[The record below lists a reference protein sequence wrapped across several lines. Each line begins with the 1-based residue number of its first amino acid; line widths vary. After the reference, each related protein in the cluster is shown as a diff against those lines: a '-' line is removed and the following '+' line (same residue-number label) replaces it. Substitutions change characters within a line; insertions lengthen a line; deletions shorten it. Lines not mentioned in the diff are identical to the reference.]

1 MDTPSNEVH
10 TLNTVIVHFINNH
23 LINDIIDC
31 FNGDN
36 NDLQNYIYKH
46 TASSINDYN
55 DYFRYLEM
63 ERLFNENYDG
73 VKSVIDTNCY
83 YDEDNNDLKIDD
95 ILYILRRV
103 EEYSTGLGEID
114 TEYTKQFIFDMYSM
128 YITEEVLINNRK
140 QWVEEEVLEK
150 NIKLKKFIM
159 NMEKQED
166 YRIEV
171 EPLYNLFTKYINTL
185 NKKKTVIKLLNTTRL
200 SPDLCEL
207 ISGLSI

>member
-1 MDTPSNEVH
+1 MDTPSNAVKK
-10 TLNTVIVHFINNH
+10 LNTVIVKFINNH

-46 TASSINDYN
+46 TPSAD

-63 ERLFNENYDG
+63 ETLFNENYDG
-73 VKSVIDTNCY
+73 LKSVIDTNCY
-83 YDEDNNDLKIDD
+83 YDEDNNDLTIDD
-95 ILYILRRV
+95 MLYILKRIQ
-103 EEYSTGLGEID
+103 EYSADYEIGIK
-114 TEYTKQFIFDMYSM
+114 YTKQFIFDMYSM
-128 YITEEVLINNRK
+128 YITAEVLIEDNK

-166 YRIEV
+166 YRIEI

-185 NKKKTVIKLLNTTRL
+185 NKKKTVIKLLNTTTL

>member
-10 TLNTVIVHFINNH
+10 TLNTVIVHFINNY

-46 TASSINDYN
+46 TPDYN
-55 DYFRYLEM
+55 GYFRYLEM
-63 ERLFNENYDG
+63 EPLFNENYDG
-73 VKSVIDTNCY
+73 LKSVIDTNCY
-83 YDEDNNDLKIDD
+83 YDENNNDLKIDD
-95 ILYILRRV
+95 ILYILRRIQ
-103 EEYSTGLGEID
+103 EYSADYEIPP
-114 TEYTKQFIFDMYSM
+114 TYNKQFIFDMYSM
-128 YITEEVLINNRK
+128 YITEEVLINNNK
-140 QWVEEEVLEK
+140 QWVEEEVLET
-150 NIKLKKFIM
+150 NNKLKKFIM

-185 NKKKTVIKLLNTTRL
+185 NKKKTLIKLLNTTTL

-207 ISGLSI
+207 VSGLSI

>member
-1 MDTPSNEVH
+1 MDTPSNAVKK
-10 TLNTVIVHFINNH
+10 LNTVIVKFINNL

-31 FNGDN
+31 FDN
-36 NDLQNYIYKH
+36 FDKL
-46 TASSINDYN
+46 N

-63 ERLFNENYDG
+63 ETLFNENYDG
-73 VKSVIDTNCY
+73 LKSVIDTNCY
-83 YDEDNNDLKIDD
+83 YDEDNNDLTIDD
-95 ILYILRRV
+95 MLYILKRIQ
-103 EEYSTGLGEID
+103 EYSADYEIPPR
-114 TEYTKQFIFDMYSM
+114 YNKKFIFDMYSM
-128 YITEEVLINNRK
+128 YITAEVLIDENN
-140 QWVEEEVLEK
+140 QWIDDEVLEK

-159 NMEKQED
+159 NIEKQKD

-185 NKKKTVIKLLNTTRL
+185 NKKKTVIKLLNTTTL